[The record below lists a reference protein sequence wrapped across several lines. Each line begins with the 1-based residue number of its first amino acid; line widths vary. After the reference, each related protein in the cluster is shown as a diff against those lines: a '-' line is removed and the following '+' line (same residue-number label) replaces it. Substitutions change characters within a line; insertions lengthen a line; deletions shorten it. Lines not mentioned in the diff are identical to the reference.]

1 MEILNI
7 LIIGGVIIGI
17 LLGIVMQHSKFC
29 MTAIVSNFVIMRD
42 YRQMHAYLAA
52 LSVAL
57 IGTQLLDYTG
67 MINLNASR
75 FLNGNIVWL
84 STGIGGLCFGF
95 GTILAG
101 GCIGRM
107 VVRTGEGNLSS
118 IFVLVTISIAGA
130 LTLFGII
137 EPFRLKL
144 MAAGTINLVD
154 GNGSLT
160 QFLNVRNWVLTAFFV
175 SVCIIFIKKT
185 GQQSRSPHLLI
196 SGCIIGL
203 LITLAWWFTGYL
215 TGALDS
221 VHSPTSV
228 SYITPIIH
236 SAVIISSDNVLGD
249 GGYFGVA
256 LLMGTLFGAFL
267 NALRSKNFNWVL
279 PEYSQ
284 MKKLFVGGMLMGFGA
299 ILAGGCNIGQGL
311 TGISTYSIVSI
322 NALIWMFIGMRI
334 GLGWLLWKESI
345 PDRRRT
351 HRSSN

>member
-1 MEILNI
+1 MENLYI

-17 LLGIVMQHSKFC
+17 FLGAVMQDSKFC

-42 YRQMHAYLAA
+42 YRQMHAYLVA

-118 IFVLVTISIAGA
+118 ILVLVVISIAGA
-130 LTLFGII
+130 STLFGII
-137 EPFRLKL
+137 EPYRLKL
-144 MAAGTINLVD
+144 MAAGTIYLAD

-160 QFLNVRNWVLTAFFV
+160 QFLNVPTWALTIFFV
-175 SVCIIFIKKT
+175 LSFIIIIYKT
-185 GQQSRSPHLLI
+185 GQQSRSPRLLI
-196 SGCIIGL
+196 SGSIIGL

-215 TGALDS
+215 SGDIDS

-228 SYITPIIH
+228 SYITPIVH
-236 SAVIISSDNVLGD
+236 SAVMIPLGNVLSD
-249 GGYFGVA
+249 SGYFGVA

-267 NALRSKNFNWVL
+267 NALRSNNFHWIL
-279 PEYSQ
+279 PEKSQ
-284 MKKLFVGGMLMGFGA
+284 MRKLFVGGMLMGFGA

-311 TGISTYSIVSI
+311 TGVSTYAIASI
-322 NALIWMFIGMRI
+322 NALVWMFIGMRI
-334 GLGWLLWKESI
+334 GLAWLLWKESF
-345 PDRRRT
+345 PDRRQTQR
-351 HRSSN
+351 